1 MKNKLLKLN
10 GVFKNIPGKGKGES
24 FDAKKIGLVIIC
36 TVISYAAK
44 KPKPELMMKLQHG
57 FHSVGKK
64 MYSAH

>member
-1 MKNKLLKLN
+1 MVSSKTYQAKAKENLLMQ
-10 GVFKNIPGKGKGES
+10 
-24 FDAKKIGLVIIC
+24 KKIGLVIIC

-44 KPKPELMMKLQHG
+44 KLKPELMMKLQHG